1 MPCSHFY
8 CSGLTK
14 FLLLFHTDI
23 PNAKAYK
30 NLDSNFI
37 DSIFLNTFT
46 PSKPFHPLSL
56 HPIGLIFSYFCPLI

>member
-1 MPCSHFY
+1 MPCSYFY

-14 FLLLFHTDI
+14 ISPLSHRHPKCKSLL
-23 PNAKAYK
+23 K

-56 HPIGLIFSYFCPLI
+56 HPIGLILSYFCPLI